1 MTRLETTR
9 AKAKMSAQ
17 TLGLWLGLLGVVIFS
32 LTLPM
37 TRLATGSAGDPQLSG
52 LFIAMGRAAVAGLL
66 SALLLVVQRPGLPA
80 RSDWHLIGLTALG
93 AVFGFPLFTSIAMR
107 HVESVHASVM
117 LGVLPLT
124 TAAIGAWAHKQRP
137 SLGFWVCASI
147 GSALV
152 IGFAVLRSGHTGLS
166 LHWADGVLLAGMG
179 WAALSYVSGAKLSGR
194 MPAEQVIC
202 WALVISLPISLP
214 ISLWALPD
222 TTIRATSWMGFAY
235 VSLFSMWIG
244 FFAWYRGMALG
255 GTVRVSQTQQLQPF
269 LSMLIS
275 VPLLGEQLD
284 LMTLCFGLAV
294 MAAVIAGKR
303 MPIYERHDPISGHL
317 KN

>member
-1 MTRLETTR
+1 MPT
-9 AKAKMSAQ
+9 Q

-52 LFIAMGRAAVAGLL
+52 LFIAMGRASVAGLL
-66 SALLLVVQRPGLPA
+66 SAGLLVVKRASPPA
-80 RSDWHLIGLTALG
+80 RSDWPLIGLTALG

-107 HVESVHASVM
+107 HLESVHASVI

-124 TAAIGAWAHKQRP
+124 TAAIGAWTHKQRP
-137 SLGFWVCASI
+137 SLGFWICASL

-152 IGFAVLRSGHTGLS
+152 VGFAVLRSGQTGLS

-202 WALVISLPISLP
+202 WALVISLPVSLP
-214 ISLWALPD
+214 LSLWALPD
-222 TTIRATSWMGFAY
+222 TSIRPASWVGFTY

-244 FFAWYRGMALG
+244 FFAWYRGLALG
-255 GTVRVSQTQQLQPF
+255 GTVRVSQIQQLQPF

-275 VPLLGEQLD
+275 VPLLGENLD
-284 LMTLCFGLAV
+284 MMTLGFSLAV
-294 MAAVIAGKR
+294 MAAVMVGKR
-303 MPIYERHDPISGHL
+303 MPIYERQGQA
-317 KN
+317 

>member
-1 MTRLETTR
+1 MTRLETAR
-9 AKAKMSAQ
+9 AEDKKPAQ
-17 TLGLWLGLLGVVIFS
+17 SLGLWLGLLGVVIFS

-37 TRLATGSAGDPQLSG
+37 TRLATGSAADPQLSG
-52 LFIAMGRAAVAGLL
+52 LFIAMGRASVAGLL
-66 SALLLVVQRPGLPA
+66 SAGLLVLQRAGLPA
-80 RSDWHLIGLTALG
+80 RGDWPLMGLTALG

-117 LGVLPLT
+117 LGVLPLI

-137 SLGFWVCASI
+137 SLGFWVCASL

-152 IGFAVLRSGHTGLS
+152 VCFAVLRSGQTGLS

-179 WAALSYVSGAKLSGR
+179 WAALSYVSGATLSGR

-202 WALVISLPISLP
+202 WALVISLPLSLP
-214 ISLWALPD
+214 VSLWALPD
-222 TTIRATSWMGFAY
+222 LSIRPASWLGFAY

-244 FFAWYRGMALG
+244 FFAWYRGLALG
-255 GTVRVSQTQQLQPF
+255 GTVRVSQIQQLQPF

-275 VPLLGEQLD
+275 VPLLGEHLD
-284 LMTLCFGLAV
+284 LMTLCFSLAV
-294 MAAVIAGKR
+294 MAAVMVGKR
-303 MPIYERHDPISGHL
+303 MPIYERQGRTA
-317 KN
+317 

>member
-1 MTRLETTR
+1 MTRLETTW
-9 AKAKMSAQ
+9 AKAKMPAPK
-17 TLGLWLGLLGVVIFS
+17 LGMWLGLLGVVIFS

-37 TRLATGSAGDPQLSG
+37 TRLATGSAADPQLSG
-52 LFIAMGRAAVAGLL
+52 IFIAMGRATVAGLL
-66 SALLLVVQRPGLPA
+66 SALLLVAQRAGLPA
-80 RSDWHLIGLTALG
+80 RSDWQLLGLTALG

-137 SLGFWVCASI
+137 SLGFWVCASL

-152 IGFAVLRSGHTGLS
+152 VGFAVLRSGQTGLS

-179 WAALSYVSGAKLSGR
+179 WAALSYVTGAKLSAR
-194 MPAEQVIC
+194 MPAEHVIC
-202 WALVISLPISLP
+202 WALVISLPVSLP
-214 ISLWALPD
+214 FCVWALPD

-244 FFAWYRGMALG
+244 FFAWYRGLALG
-255 GTVRVSQTQQLQPF
+255 GTVRVSQIQQLQPF
-269 LSMLIS
+269 MSMLIS

-284 LMTLCFGLAV
+284 LMTVGFGLAV
-294 MAAVIAGKR
+294 MAAVMAGKR
-303 MPIYERHDPISGHL
+303 MPIYERSGPIS
-317 KN
+317 